1 MRCPECNG
9 HSSSFSEALGETVC
23 DDCGLVLLA
32 NALEE
37 SISITL
43 DKQYENSH
51 LGSTLYSKNVRQ
63 IVGNRGQNLIDM
75 YRQGDV
81 KKTEVDLRTVNLMS
95 MYLSSLSAN
104 SLIGVC
110 EGYYYTLKRNRV
122 FDNLASESRAASVVY
137 YAMREQNIVIKL
149 RDVARVSAEST
160 SLISRYAKK
169 IARFYGKSHVFTT
182 QDPIRL
188 GDSLLGRIP
197 SVTNE
202 QRETSLL
209 FIEYMSRI
217 YDDLDLM
224 MSNNVLAGCIWLATA
239 MIDDAIPQQTIVEN
253 WSASEYGLRKATR
266 DMCQILNIDK
276 SNIHNYDVED
286 IVKGIRV

>member
-1 MRCPECNG
+1 MRCPECEG

-23 DDCGLVLLA
+23 DDCGLVLLS

-37 SISITL
+37 RVAISL
-43 DKQYENSH
+43 DDQQDSSH
-51 LGSTLYSKNVRQ
+51 LGSTLYSRNVRQ
-63 IVGNRGQNLIDM
+63 IVGNRGRNLIDM
-75 YRQGDV
+75 YKQGDV
-81 KKTEVDLRTVNLMS
+81 KKTEVDIRTVSLMS
-95 MYLSSLSAN
+95 LYLSSLSAN
-104 SLIGVC
+104 SLAGVC
-110 EGYYYTLKRNRV
+110 EGYYYSLKRNHI
-122 FDNLASESRAASVVY
+122 FDNLAAESRAASVVY
-137 YAMREQNIVIKL
+137 FTMREQNIVIRL
-149 RDVARVSAEST
+149 RDVAKVSAETT

-169 IARFYGKSHVFTT
+169 IARFYGKAHVFTT
-182 QDPIRL
+182 QDPLRL

-202 QRETSLL
+202 QRQSSLL

-217 YDDLDLM
+217 YDDLDLI

-266 DMCQILNIDK
+266 DICQILKIDK
-276 SNIHNYDVED
+276 SKIHNYDVEE
-286 IVKGIRV
+286 ITMGIRV